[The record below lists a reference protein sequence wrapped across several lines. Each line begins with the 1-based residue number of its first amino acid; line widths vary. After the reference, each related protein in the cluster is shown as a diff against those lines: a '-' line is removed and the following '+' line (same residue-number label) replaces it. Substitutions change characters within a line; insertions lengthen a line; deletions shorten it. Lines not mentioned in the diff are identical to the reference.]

1 MVNADV
7 PKPPAPIKVM
17 LAANARREREGLAP
31 RYARMRTV
39 RRDGTYVYHWVVVHS
54 IVQSGVVT
62 FQCSLPKPAPKE
74 TPQLVGGV
82 VSRDAG

>member
-1 MVNADV
+1 
-7 PKPPAPIKVM
+7 
-17 LAANARREREGLAP
+17 
-31 RYARMRTV
+31 MRTV

-62 FQCSLPKPAPKE
+62 FPRDLPKSAPQQ
-74 TPQLVGGV
+74 TPLLDGGV